1 MGAFL
6 LSAGKKG
13 KRYALPN
20 SRVMIHQPSGGAQG
34 MASDIE
40 IRAREILILRAKLN
54 QIMSENTGQPIER
67 IEKDTDRDTFL
78 SAEQS
83 LEYGLVD
90 QVLSSRTAL

>member
-1 MGAFL
+1 
-6 LSAGKKG
+6 
-13 KRYALPN
+13 
-20 SRVMIHQPSGGAQG
+20 MIHQPSGGAQG